1 MDQGLDHRGSP
12 TAARAGSN
20 AGPHAIDAQA
30 MAWLKRFKRAVY
42 YGFNLVCL
50 PEQLRADAWQETCM
64 RMVQR
69 FRRHGEPYGTGLA
82 MAVQVGRNVA
92 IDTLRSQGRRHAE
105 LPESLAAEAPDIHEA
120 LDRVQAHERLHA
132 AIEML
137 TPLQRAVMRRVV
149 RGASLADVATEYEMT
164 PGAAK
169 AIAHR
174 ARASLRLI
182 LAGR

>member
-1 MDQGLDHRGSP
+1 
-12 TAARAGSN
+12 
-20 AGPHAIDAQA
+20 
-30 MAWLKRFKRAVY
+30 MAWLKRFRRAIY

-50 PEQLRADAWQETCM
+50 PEHLRADAWQETSM

-69 FRRHGEPYGTGLA
+69 FRRRGEPYGTGLA
-82 MAVQVGRNVA
+82 MAVQVGKNVA
-92 IDTLRSQGRRHAE
+92 IDMIRSQGRRHAE
-105 LPESLAAEAPDIHEA
+105 LPEGLPAETTDIHEE

-149 RGASLADVATEYEMT
+149 RGVALSDVAAEYELN

-174 ARASLRLI
+174 ARARLRII